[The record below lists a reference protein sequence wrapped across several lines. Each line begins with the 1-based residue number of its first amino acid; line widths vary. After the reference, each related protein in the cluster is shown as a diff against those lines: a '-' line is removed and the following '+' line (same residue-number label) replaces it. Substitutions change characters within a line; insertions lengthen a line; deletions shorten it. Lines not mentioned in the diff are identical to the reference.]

1 MYTAVAARA
10 REIATL
16 EAIGFGGFAV
26 MVSVI
31 AEALL
36 LALVGGA
43 LGAGLA
49 YLAFDGYRAATMNWQ
64 TFSQVAFAFDVTP
77 RLMVWAAIYA
87 LLIGLIGGFFPA
99 IRAARMPVANALRE
113 R

>member
-1 MYTAVAARA
+1 TAVAARA

>member
-16 EAIGFGGFAV
+16 EALGFGGFAV
-26 MVSVI
+26 LVSVI
-31 AEALL
+31 IESLL
-36 LALVGGA
+36 LALIGGVIGGVIAYVG
-43 LGAGLA
+43 
-49 YLAFDGYRAATMNWQ
+49 FDGYRAATMNWQ

-77 RLMVWAAIYA
+77 RLMVWAAVYA
-87 LLIGLIGGFFPA
+87 LLIGLVGGFFPA
-99 IRAARMPVANALRE
+99 IRAARTPVAIALRE